1 MIQGNLVLTLGL
13 PKSVGIT
20 LVKIMSFWDT
30 FVKVW
35 QVRKSIE
42 IQEGIEDWFVNRR
55 QQKQQQNNIEEI
67 ANEVGVK
74 NRKWV
79 EELKKQRKKY

>member
-1 MIQGNLVLTLGL
+1 
-13 PKSVGIT
+13 
-20 LVKIMSFWDT
+20 MSFWDT

>member
-1 MIQGNLVLTLGL
+1 
-13 PKSVGIT
+13 
-20 LVKIMSFWDT
+20 MSFWDT

-42 IQEGIEDWFVNRR
+42 IQESIEGWFVNRR
-55 QQKQQQNNIEEI
+55 QQKQQQNNLEEI
-67 ANEVGVK
+67 ANEVGAK
-74 NRKWV
+74 NRKWL

>member
-1 MIQGNLVLTLGL
+1 MG
-13 PKSVGIT
+13 
-20 LVKIMSFWDT
+20 FWDT

-55 QQKQQQNNIEEI
+55 KQKQQQNNIEEI

-74 NRKWV
+74 NRKWM

>member
-1 MIQGNLVLTLGL
+1 
-13 PKSVGIT
+13 
-20 LVKIMSFWDT
+20 MSFWNI

-42 IQEGIEDWFVNRR
+42 IQESIEGWFVNRR
-55 QQKQQQNNIEEI
+55 QQKQKQNNLEEI

-74 NRKWV
+74 NRKWL

>member
-1 MIQGNLVLTLGL
+1 
-13 PKSVGIT
+13 
-20 LVKIMSFWDT
+20 MSFWNT

-42 IQEGIEDWFVNRR
+42 IQESIEGWFANRR

-67 ANEVGVK
+67 AIEVDVK
-74 NRKWV
+74 NRKWIQ
-79 EELKKQRKKY
+79 ELKKQRKKY

>member
-1 MIQGNLVLTLGL
+1 
-13 PKSVGIT
+13 
-20 LVKIMSFWDT
+20 MSFWDT

-42 IQEGIEDWFVNRR
+42 IQESIEGWFVNKR

-67 ANEVGVK
+67 ANEVDVK
-74 NRKWV
+74 NSKWMQ
-79 EELKKQRKKY
+79 ELNKQRKKY

>member
-1 MIQGNLVLTLGL
+1 
-13 PKSVGIT
+13 
-20 LVKIMSFWDT
+20 MSFWDT

-74 NRKWV
+74 NRKWL